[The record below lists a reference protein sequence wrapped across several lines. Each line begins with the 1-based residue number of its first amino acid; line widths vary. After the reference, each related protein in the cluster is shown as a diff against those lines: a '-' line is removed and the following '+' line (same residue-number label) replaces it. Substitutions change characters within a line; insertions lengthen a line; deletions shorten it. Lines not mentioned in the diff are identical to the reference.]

1 MTVNIPPARSP
12 QPNSCG
18 VGIKT
23 SNDTNYMDNEGP
35 SFSPASLF
43 AFSPDGHSITLDSLQ
58 FTGNS
63 SNQDFLFDVN
73 SYASVPQAELLDYH
87 FWTQMAENRNVKK
100 EEVMNAMELSSMRLI
115 RLGSAIFQVQ
125 HCVNNVLDFGD
136 LAFCLIPSYSLNM
149 MGSLFFSIWVNLG
162 LFGDGILKMCGWFL
176 YRLTDCVLQLL
187 VQRRCYSYIWGMDLK
202 TKFVYSVAN
211 KLQKLFCLHWKI
223 KQFVGMSWP
232 SFQQNNCFVV
242 EEAYGSGGSLG
253 SFVDCLE
260 LPVWFPPQFLKYQI
274 PM

>member
-23 SNDTNYMDNEGP
+23 SNDTKYMDNEGP
-35 SFSPASLF
+35 SFSPTSLF
-43 AFSPDGHSITLDSLQ
+43 AFSPDRNSITLDSLQ

-63 SNQDFLFDVN
+63 SDHDFLLDVN

-87 FWTQMAENRNVKK
+87 FWTQMAKNRNVQK
-100 EEVMNAMELSSMRLI
+100 EVMNVMEVSSMRLI
-115 RLGSAIFQVQ
+115 RLGSAIFQAQ
-125 HCVNNVLDFGD
+125 HCVNDVLDFGV

-162 LFGDGILKMCGWFL
+162 LFGDGILKKCDWFL

-187 VQRRCYSYIWGMDLK
+187 MQRRCHPYVFGDGPFI
-202 TKFVYSVAN
+202 F
-211 KLQKLFCLHWKI
+211 LQSK
-223 KQFVGMSWP
+223 
-232 SFQQNNCFVV
+232 
-242 EEAYGSGGSLG
+242 
-253 SFVDCLE
+253 
-260 LPVWFPPQFLKYQI
+260 
-274 PM
+274 